1 MTIGATEF
9 GPRIKPEVQIHAAL
23 FSQRGFFV
31 ALSALPRE
39 DADSFSICVRES
51 RWPIRTG
58 GQNPLEDDS
67 DPLQSELPVFGA
79 SFALSCSPRL
89 ETGYL

>member
-1 MTIGATEF
+1 M
-9 GPRIKPEVQIHAAL
+9 
-23 FSQRGFFV
+23 S
-31 ALSALPRE
+31 
-39 DADSFSICVRES
+39 ES

-58 GQNPLEDDS
+58 GQHSLEDDS

-89 ETGYL
+89 EIGYFSFKATEFRARVRLDDRQIESDVRGSGLAEKRNRLGKRVGG